1 MTFLHLHDQ
10 GLPIHALGERRVDHA
25 TATRV
30 RDALRAQGHS
40 AAAQAMA
47 HQQVDLAVA
56 LRVLVASGK
65 RRADAAMPQR
75 EAAAVEQDAGQDFAF
90 IAA

>member
-10 GLPIHALGERRVDHA
+10 GLPVHALGERRFDHA
-25 TATRV
+25 TAAKV
-30 RDALRAQGHS
+30 RDALRARSSG

-47 HQQVDLAVA
+47 HQQVDLTVA
-56 LRVLVASGK
+56 LRVLVKSGK
-65 RRADAAMPQR
+65 RRVDAVVPQQQAALEQ
-75 EAAAVEQDAGQDFAF
+75 EAAQDFAF

>member
-25 TATRV
+25 TAAKV
-30 RDALRAQGHS
+30 RDALRAQGRN

-56 LRVLVASGK
+56 LRVLVESG
-65 RRADAAMPQR
+65 RQRA
-75 EAAAVEQDAGQDFAF
+75 EAAAPQRHAALEQDAAQDFAF

>member
-10 GLPIHALGERRVDHA
+10 GLPTHALGERRIDHA
-25 TATRV
+25 TAAKV
-30 RDALRAQGHS
+30 RDALRARGRS
-40 AAAQAMA
+40 AAAQALA

-56 LRVLVASGK
+56 LRVLVESSK
-65 RRADAAMPQR
+65 RRVEAAVPQR
-75 EAAAVEQDAGQDFAF
+75 RAAVEQEAGQDFAF